1 MSRVAFA
8 FASDAAPASQRS
20 VNTSQHG
27 ESSSQAI
34 RPETETISAA
44 FVRMLDI
51 IVASIAIVVLAPLL
65 LGTALMIALSR
76 SGPVLFRQSRIGR
89 DGVLFTCLKF
99 RTMHRDSDAMLA
111 ELLANCPQA
120 RAEWAE
126 DQKLR
131 HDPRV
136 SAFGRFIR
144 RASIDELPQLWNV
157 LTGDMSIVGPRPI
170 VASEAPRY
178 GRYIRHYQATRP
190 GITGVWQVNGR
201 NDTSYRRRIAC
212 DVVYSRSVSIATNL
226 RIIFCTVPVVLKA
239 RGAY

>member
-1 MSRVAFA
+1 MSAFI
-8 FASDAAPASQRS
+8 SAPAFEAASLGETRAITQPSSATRS
-20 VNTSQHG
+20 LQT
-27 ESSSQAI
+27 
-34 RPETETISAA
+34 TTISAA
-44 FVRMLDI
+44 FVRLLDI
-51 IVASIAIVVLAPLL
+51 FVAGVALLLLAPLL
-65 LGTALMIALSR
+65 IGIALFIALSGT
-76 SGPVLFRQSRIGR
+76 GPVLFRQSRIGR
-89 DGVLFTCLKF
+89 GGTPFTCLKF

-111 ELLANCPQA
+111 DLLARCPTA
-120 RAEWAE
+120 RAEWAQ

-131 HDPRV
+131 NDPRV

-157 LTGDMSIVGPRPI
+157 IIGDMSIVGPRPI

-201 NDTSYRRRIAC
+201 NDTSYRRRVAC
-212 DVVYSRSVSIATNL
+212 DVVYSRSVSLATNL
-226 RIIFCTVPVVLKA
+226 RIMFCTVPVVLKA